1 MIDTTNQIDTIH
13 REVAKKQAEAGEV
26 VSVLLRRSYD
36 TSIEDVWSAVTD
48 PQRIKRWFM
57 PVSGDLREGGDFAL
71 EGNASGK
78 ILRCDPPKLLRTTF
92 GDESSIVEVRLT
104 ANGEDGTT
112 LELEHSV
119 PMAMAGSGAGALY
132 VGPGWDG
139 AVMGLGLYLAG
150 TFTDDPVAAANSP
163 EVIAFNGESIEKW
176 SAVVEASGTAT
187 PEELAAG
194 VEASRAQFTPD
205 AGADGSNPA

>member
-1 MIDTTNQIDTIH
+1 
-13 REVAKKQAEAGEV
+13 
-26 VSVLLRRSYD
+26 
-36 TSIEDVWSAVTD
+36 
-48 PQRIKRWFM
+48 
-57 PVSGDLREGGDFAL
+57 VSGDLREGGDFAL